1 MLGEFSFEVKL
12 NQPYQEALEFTTI
25 ALKNQGFGVLTS
37 IDVKATMKEKLD
49 VDFRPYSILGAC
61 NPPLAHRVLSQDAE
75 VGLLLSCNVTVE
87 AESEQ
92 TSIVRIANPEVVLS
106 VAPAYEKGELTDV
119 AKEARKLLELVA
131 EELALK

>member
-12 NQPYQEALEFTTI
+12 NQPYQEALEFTKI

-75 VGLLLSCNVTVE
+75 VGLLLPCNVTVE
-87 AESEQ
+87 AESKQ